1 MRLKRPTIP
10 YIIWML
16 IFTVVP
22 IFLILFY
29 SFTDRAGNLSFEA
42 FTKALGYSDVF
53 LRSIWIAFIS
63 TVICFVLAYPL
74 AYFMSRLKRSTQNL
88 LTMLIMIPMWMNFL
102 LRIYA
107 WVTLLQNNGPIDS
120 MLSLLGIHT
129 QLIGNQG
136 AVILGMAYEYLPFM
150 ILPLYTVLSKID
162 FGLIEAADDLGANR
176 FVTMRKVVFPLS
188 VPGIISGVTMVFVP
202 SASTFLVAQYLG
214 GTNDIMIGDVIDKIF
229 WSDQNTGSA
238 IALILMI
245 AILFFLIILNFFGDE
260 EAIAT

>member
-10 YIIWML
+10 YIIWMVV
-16 IFTVVP
+16 FTVIP
-22 IFLILFY
+22 IALILFY
-29 SFTDRAGNLSFEA
+29 SFTDRSGSFSIEA
-42 FTKALGYSDVF
+42 FAKALGYTDVF

-63 TVICFVLAYPL
+63 TVICFILAYPL
-74 AYFMSRLKRSTQNL
+74 AYFMSRLKRSAQNL

-107 WVTLLQNNGPIDS
+107 WVTLLQNNGPIDT

-136 AVILGMAYEYLPFM
+136 AVILGMVYEYLPFM
-150 ILPLYTVLSKID
+150 ILPLYTVMAKID

-176 FVTMRKVVFPLS
+176 LVTMRKVVLPLS

-238 IALILMI
+238 IALILMV

>member
-1 MRLKRPTIP
+1 MRLKRPSIP
-10 YIIWML
+10 YIIWMV
-16 IFTVVP
+16 IFTFIP
-22 IFLILFY
+22 IALILFY
-29 SFTDRAGNLSFEA
+29 SFTDRSGNFSMEA
-42 FTKALGYSDVF
+42 FTKAMGYTDVF
-53 LRSIWIAFIS
+53 LRSICIAFVS
-63 TVICFVLAYPL
+63 TLICFVLAYPL
-74 AYFMSRLKRSTQNL
+74 AYFMSRLRKSVQNM

-107 WVTLLQNNGPIDS
+107 WVTLLQNNGPIHT

-136 AVILGMAYEYLPFM
+136 AVILGMVYEYLPFM
-150 ILPLYTVLSKID
+150 ILPLYTVMAKID
-162 FGLIEAADDLGANR
+162 TGLIEAADDLGANKLL
-176 FVTMRKVVFPLS
+176 TMRKVVFPLS

-238 IALILMI
+238 IALILMA
-245 AILFFLIILNFFGDE
+245 AILLFLIILNFFGDE
-260 EAIAT
+260 EAIAA

>member
-10 YIIWML
+10 YIIWMAV
-16 IFTVVP
+16 FTVIP
-22 IFLILFY
+22 IVLILLY
-29 SFTDRAGNLSFEA
+29 SFTDRTGSFSFEPLV
-42 FTKALGYSDVF
+42 KAVGYTNVF
-53 LRSIWIAFIS
+53 LNSIWIAFIS
-63 TVICFVLAYPL
+63 TVICLVLSYPL

-88 LTMLIMIPMWMNFL
+88 ITMLIMIPMWMNFL

-107 WVTLLQNNGPIDS
+107 WVTLLQNNGPIDT

-136 AVILGMAYEYLPFM
+136 AVIVGMVYEYLPFM
-150 ILPLYTVLSKID
+150 VLPLYTVMSKID
-162 FGLIEAADDLGANR
+162 YQLIEASEDLGANM
-176 FVTMRKVVFPLS
+176 FVTMRKVVIPLS

-229 WSDQNTGSA
+229 WSDRNTGSA
-238 IALILMI
+238 IALILMV